1 MFHKILMVH
10 ILSSSKVKT
19 DVCILHASWWRTY
32 LNCISLKSSQ
42 YGGSNVVLYHSN
54 NIYSRNQMETW
65 IQLVRIRISKSDT
78 YLVTWLRLW
87 SISFSLETLWP
98 NWHYYIGGLHL
109 DLRFLSFDFSQAEK
123 KMTVAWPFVKFTK
136 GQLFSL
142 KMFLGENSCH
152 FVWK

>member
-78 YLVTWLRLW
+78 YIFGNMTAVVEHQFFVRNSMTQLTLLYRWSTFRSEIFEFWLLSSW
-87 SISFSLETLWP
+87 EK
-98 NWHYYIGGLHL
+98 NDCGLTFCQIHK
-109 DLRFLSFDFSQAEK
+109 RA
-123 KMTVAWPFVKFTK
+123 TIFTQNVP
-136 GQLFSL
+136 G
-142 KMFLGENSCH
+142 
-152 FVWK
+152 WK